1 MNKKQA
7 LPWDNPRFRNWIAVA
22 RACQMMGLTL
32 TRALQGLDLKPPH
45 LDILANVYRY
55 PGISQ
60 QDLANKLLVG
70 RSNLSM
76 LIPQLEQRGLI
87 ERRTDD
93 DDRRVL
99 RLTLTGKGE
108 TLTEDALAIQTEVIE
123 RSMAASSVDECNRVG
138 DVMRRMVEQLTAGDP
153 DDPGAD
159 R

>member
-22 RACQMMGLTL
+22 RACQIMSLTL

-60 QDLANKLLVG
+60 QDLADKLLVG

-99 RLTLTGKGE
+99 RLTLTAKGE
-108 TLTEDALAIQTEVIE
+108 TLTEDALAIQTEVID

-138 DVMRRMVEQLTAGDP
+138 DVMRRMVEQLTAGGP

>member
-22 RACQMMGLTL
+22 RACQIMSLTQ

-60 QDLANKLLVG
+60 QDLADKLLVG

-99 RLTLTGKGE
+99 RLTLTAKGE
-108 TLTEDALAIQTEVIE
+108 TLTEDALAIQTEVID

-138 DVMRRMVEQLTAGDP
+138 DVMRRMVEQLTAGGP